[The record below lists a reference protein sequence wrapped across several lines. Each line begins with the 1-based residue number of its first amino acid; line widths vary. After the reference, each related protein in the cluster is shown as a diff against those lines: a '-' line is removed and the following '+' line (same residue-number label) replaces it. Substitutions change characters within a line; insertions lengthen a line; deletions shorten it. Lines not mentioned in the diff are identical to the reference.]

1 MKKILVCF
9 LFVFLSAL
17 FSGCHVEEAESSFPD
32 VTEDASLGE
41 ESSSA
46 ESSEEVSYP
55 VIPGLYECYL
65 TGARTIDGEYPMA
78 IKSFFPAPSQIEE
91 YAEITELTING
102 VTYPCEYEKS
112 GYYSTPRRTHLYRIR
127 CDELRADVTVL
138 DDMSIVEWHRI
149 DIYKCGM
156 QPDVLTFEE
165 AEKLALDYA
174 SQVIDV
180 LKYEYSTSVSEI
192 VPREGEAYEIY
203 CFSFSN
209 SNPLYERDA
218 MSISISAKGYVSDA
232 SVGVMGAYDDLPEDL
247 IDEEKLEKTMLYYLE
262 KLYPLYFEGEL
273 NGQYKFIGRDLGL
286 TPEGDWVLENL
297 YSLLREGEHSHVEVF
312 LTVVLLDTNASGEES
327 SDVS

>member
-1 MKKILVCF
+1 M
-9 LFVFLSAL
+9 
-17 FSGCHVEEAESSFPD
+17 
-32 VTEDASLGE
+32 
-41 ESSSA
+41 
-46 ESSEEVSYP
+46 
-55 VIPGLYECYL
+55 
-65 TGARTIDGEYPMA
+65 
-78 IKSFFPAPSQIEE
+78 
-91 YAEITELTING
+91 
-102 VTYPCEYEKS
+102 
-112 GYYSTPRRTHLYRIR
+112 
-127 CDELRADVTVL
+127 L

-180 LKYEYSTSVSEI
+180 QKYEYSTSVSEI

-262 KLYPLYFEGEL
+262 KIYPLYYKEELGGRYEFLRRDLLLTSEGQWVLRNRYALL
-273 NGQYKFIGRDLGL
+273 NGKEKKGI
-286 TPEGDWVLENL
+286 E
-297 YSLLREGEHSHVEVF
+297 
-312 LTVVLLDTNASGEES
+312 LTVVLLDTNAEEE
-327 SDVS
+327 D